1 MKITIH
7 PDERLEC
14 DWGSSDFSDA
24 FEAIEELGDL
34 IEHPPSVIALRFD
47 EPPVGTSLPRLW
59 RDCVALLEERAF
71 TGAVDVEVQSERVA
85 SHFVR
90 YLPEALRPRRSYHF
104 GGVELILTVGDIAF
118 ASADALVNASNV
130 RLELGGGVSHA
141 LRERFGA
148 NLQRQM
154 NAAARGMIE
163 DGQGVITTHPEET
176 GARAIYHV
184 ASANGSP
191 VVIRQCIDTV
201 LGFARQRGDAH
212 VVMPLLGTGTGGLEV
227 TTFATL
233 LRECCAATTEPLVLE
248 VWCWTQ
254 DDFDVMRDVLG
265 DEEK

>member
-1 MKITIH
+1 
-7 PDERLEC
+7 
-14 DWGSSDFSDA
+14 
-24 FEAIEELGDL
+24 
-34 IEHPPSVIALRFD
+34 
-47 EPPVGTSLPRLW
+47 
-59 RDCVALLEERAF
+59 
-71 TGAVDVEVQSERVA
+71 
-85 SHFVR
+85 
-90 YLPEALRPRRSYHF
+90 
-104 GGVELILTVGDIAF
+104 
-118 ASADALVNASNV
+118 
-130 RLELGGGVSHA
+130 
-141 LRERFGA
+141 
-148 NLQRQM
+148 
-154 NAAARGMIE
+154 MIE